1 MIKKLFLIKIEG
13 LAAALVEAT
22 VMVGMRLF
30 GGIILTEFS
39 FYKNFET
46 VGPGA
51 NACRA
56 VLGLSGRSSCSECS
70 RIILDCLLC
79 PVERHLCCNS
89 NSGPLEEQL
98 FTPKPSI
105 SPALKDLSQT
115 GKILSSSPLIVAP
128 MGVT

>member
-1 MIKKLFLIKIEG
+1 
-13 LAAALVEAT
+13 
-22 VMVGMRLF
+22 MVGMRLF
-30 GGIILTEFS
+30 GGIILIEFS
-39 FYKNFET
+39 FCKNFET

-56 VLGLSGRSSCSECS
+56 VLGLSGRSSCSEGN

-115 GKILSSSPLIVAP
+115 DSRKYTTIFSPACCSHGSDLGLKQDRSSYEESGKA
-128 MGVT
+128 